1 MKSMCVKRV
10 YISRIVPGG
19 LADDE
24 GTLRLNDRLI
34 SVSDRFFLTV
44 ESKAL
49 YIKL

>member
-1 MKSMCVKRV
+1 MCVKPV

-24 GTLRLNDRLI
+24 GTLQLNDRLI
-34 SVSDRFFLTV
+34 SVRDRFLFTV